1 MGGKDE
7 AVSLL
12 GEARQDSKC
21 SRLLVKCDN
30 RPETVSMKVSNED
43 GVSVTVATRAA
54 AIRQAKADAHQGKT
68 ETARSRRGSFS
79 EAKASQ

>member
-1 MGGKDE
+1 VRQGKAE

-30 RPETVSMKVSNED
+30 RPETVNMKISNED
-43 GVSVTVATRAA
+43 GVSVTVFLDFVVQCKQVKNSKVMCTV
-54 AIRQAKADAHQGKT
+54 IQIQNINC
-68 ETARSRRGSFS
+68 S
-79 EAKASQ
+79 